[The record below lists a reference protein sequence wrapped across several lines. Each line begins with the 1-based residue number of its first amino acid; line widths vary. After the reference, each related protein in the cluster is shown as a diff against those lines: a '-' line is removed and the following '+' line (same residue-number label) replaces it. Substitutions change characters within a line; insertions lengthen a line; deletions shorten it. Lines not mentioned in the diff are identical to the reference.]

1 MKNFKLCLIAAIGL
15 TGLALAGNAA
25 TAMPMASADSVA
37 AQAAPATPLLQEVYL
52 VCGPYRCFRR
62 GYGYGYRRPFFGYG
76 YGYRHYGYR
85 Y

>member
-1 MKNFKLCLIAAIGL
+1 MKNFKLCLIAAVSL

-25 TAMPMASADSVA
+25 NAMPMASASSVA
-37 AQAAPATPLLQEVYL
+37 VQAAPATPLLQEAYL

-62 GYGYGYRRPFFGYG
+62 GYYRRPFFGYG
-76 YGYRHYGYR
+76 YRRHYGYR